1 MKGFVLL
8 QSDVEADNKK
18 TMCVNE
24 NSQTCTFPRAAS
36 YRAVEHAF
44 AIHGDVEATLHSL
57 NCHHSQTHRNKIK
70 QSCDRQR
77 EGGKGQRVVKKRGR
91 QMADRQ
97 KNDRKRHF
105 SFLLTLLDIS
115 ASDLCSSALF
125 QKCSEQRSTWTKAK
139 PKHLGV
145 RRDHKC
151 F

>member
-77 EGGKGQRVVKKRGR
+77 EGGEGRGR
-91 QMADRQ
+91 ELL
-97 KNDRKRHF
+97 KREGDKWQ
-105 SFLLTLLDIS
+105 TDKKTTGKDIS
-115 ASDLCSSALF
+115 VF
-125 QKCSEQRSTWTKAK
+125 
-139 PKHLGV
+139 
-145 RRDHKC
+145 